1 MPIVA
6 RPGHPRLFFLLLAV
20 FSAVAMGSIPI
31 MTVDQLKPGMKG
43 TGLSVFSGTQVKEFG
58 VEVVDVMHKA
68 WPRGDL
74 IICRLS
80 GQGLE
85 ESEVIAGMSGSPVY
99 IDGKLIGAVA
109 YGWGFSKE
117 PLAGVTPAAQML
129 RIWNE
134 TDRTEGQA
142 GSRSGGRPEGNAP
155 TGLSPL
161 PLPVALSGFTPA
173 LADLIEPALS
183 KFGLTP
189 VAAAGAA
196 PTGTTD
202 TSDLVPGAAVGVALI
217 DGDVRV
223 SAMGT
228 LTCREGNRI
237 LAFGHPLLQAG
248 NVRMPMVGGVI
259 HAVVPSEMSSF
270 KLFSPTAPLGTINQ
284 DRLAGVGG
292 DIGKAPE
299 MLPVTAVLSS
309 PSGLDTYRFR
319 IVELEDLAPTLAAAG
334 LADVVYQTEGNLEEM
349 TLASR
354 MTVHLQ
360 TGQPRA
366 TGASLRHSAF
376 ELRTSQADSLVVEH
390 RFTGTNP
397 AAELFRSAQNELGD
411 LFNNRF
417 LPSPVAS
424 VEFSLVFSRGQHLAY
439 LLSARADRVRVRP
452 GDSVRVTLDLRDYRG
467 SDSEATFA
475 IAVPEPTPEGKLRII
490 IAPPD
495 SLLAF
500 EAMRAPATLEPE
512 SFAHL
517 VELLSQTGR
526 ENDLVAA
533 GFIARPGLTL
543 AGEELPTPPPS
554 LRSVLLNRRSDEP
567 VTSTSDSP
575 VFRQTLRLDRVV
587 SGVVKLD
594 LEVKR

>member
-1 MPIVA
+1 MT
-6 RPGHPRLFFLLLAV
+6 RPAHAAVFFLLL
-20 FSAVAMGSIPI
+20 SAWCTIGLAGIPI
-31 MTVDQLKPGMKG
+31 MPVDQIKPGMKG
-43 TGLSVFSGTQVKEFG
+43 TGRSVFFGTEVKEFG
-58 VEVVDVMHKA
+58 VEVIDVMHKA

-80 GQGLE
+80 GQDLE
-85 ESEVIAGMSGSPVY
+85 ESGVVAGMSGSPIY
-99 IDGKLIGAVA
+99 IDGKLVGAVA
-109 YGWGFSKE
+109 YAWGFAKE
-117 PLAGVTPAAQML
+117 PIAGVTPAAQML

-134 TDRTEGQA
+134 PD
-142 GSRSGGRPEGNAP
+142 RSGGPGGSHSGRLSEGNVP

-161 PLPVALSGFTPA
+161 PLPVALTGLTPA
-173 LADLIEPALS
+173 LAGLIEPSLS

-196 PTGTTD
+196 STGAAD
-202 TSDLVPGAAVGVALI
+202 TADLVPGAAVGVALI

-237 LAFGHPLLQAG
+237 LAFGHPMLEAG
-248 NVRMPMVGGVI
+248 NVRLPMVGGVI
-259 HAVVPSEMSSF
+259 HSVVPSEMSSF

-292 DIGKAPE
+292 DIGAVPE
-299 MLPVTAVLSS
+299 MLPVTTVLSS

-319 IVELEDLAPTLAAAG
+319 VVELEDMVPALTAVG
-334 LADVVYQTEGNLEEM
+334 LTDVVYQTEGNLEDM

-354 MTVHLQ
+354 MTVRLS
-360 TGQPRA
+360 PVA
-366 TGASLRHSAF
+366 NRHSPIGI
-376 ELRTSQADSLVVEH
+376 RQSQIPVDSLVLEH
-390 RFTGTNP
+390 RFSGTNP
-397 AAELFRSAQNELGD
+397 AEELFRTAQNELGA
-411 LFNNRF
+411 LYGNRF
-417 LPSPVAS
+417 LPAPVAS
-424 VEFSLVFSRGQHLAY
+424 VAFDLRFTPGRNLAY
-439 LLSARADRVRVRP
+439 LLSARPDRVRVRP

-467 SDSEATFA
+467 NDSELTVA
-475 IAVPEPTPEGKLRII
+475 IDVPEPTPEGGLRII
-490 IAPPD
+490 IAPRD

-512 SFAHL
+512 SFARL

-526 ENDLVAA
+526 ENELVAA
-533 GFIARPGLTL
+533 GFITKPGLTL

-554 LRSVLLNRRSDEP
+554 LRSVLLNRQSDEP
-567 VTSTSDSP
+567 VTVTNESP
-575 VFRQTLRLDRVV
+575 VFRQTLRLDRVI

-594 LEVKR
+594 LEVKK